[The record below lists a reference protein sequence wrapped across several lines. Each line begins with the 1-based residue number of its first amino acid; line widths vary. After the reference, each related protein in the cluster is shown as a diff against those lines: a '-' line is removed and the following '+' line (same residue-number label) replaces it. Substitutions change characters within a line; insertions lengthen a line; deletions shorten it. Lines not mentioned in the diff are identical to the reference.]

1 MDDRDPIA
9 ESLERAD
16 RPEGVGGTY
25 REARREFGAAGNI
38 ARPDSPR
45 AGATILERMKSRF
58 GADRPE
64 ERVDSARAQTR
75 R

>member
-16 RPEGVGGTY
+16 RGDIGGTL

-38 ARPDSPR
+38 GRPDDRPQ
-45 AGATILERMKSRF
+45 AGATILERMKARF
-58 GADRPE
+58 MPRSADR
-64 ERVDSARAQTR
+64 DTARSQTR
-75 R
+75 